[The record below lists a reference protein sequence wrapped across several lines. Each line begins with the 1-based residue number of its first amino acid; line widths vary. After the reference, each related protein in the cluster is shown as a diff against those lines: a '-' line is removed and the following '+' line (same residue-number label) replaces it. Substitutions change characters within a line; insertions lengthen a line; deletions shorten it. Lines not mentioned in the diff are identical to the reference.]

1 MTIIQQVRDVL
12 EANAGT
18 AMTTAEIAANLDGIT
33 TAQVSTALWRLRT
46 EEDLIKQV
54 RTGVHKYL
62 GASERMPKLAAT
74 IEKTKDVFA
83 GSVSDAIAEDETADH
98 KFYTQVGRAANG
110 DPILTNDATGQV
122 YRATPV

>member
-74 IEKTKDVFA
+74 IEKAKDVFEPEVPE
-83 GSVSDAIAEDETADH
+83 GRPDEH
-98 KFYTQVGRAANG
+98 LYFTQVGVADNG
-110 DPILTNDATGQV
+110 DLILSRDSDTRV
-122 YRATPV
+122 YRATPL